1 MENKNV
7 EQIKYEELELLI
19 KQLEKEIKNIKNNII
34 LKEKILQ
41 ELIDSI
47 NNNTQ
52 N

>member
-19 KQLEKEIKNIKNNII
+19 KQLENEIKNIKNNII